1 MKPHRIGAYPYTK
14 GRNRIEIIYDQST
27 IAFFGLVFHGLF
39 AIVYF
44 TLWLSNRE
52 HVAGLGYWTINL
64 LLHVVGRIV
73 ALDGIFHTTQ
83 FGAIIGILT
92 TSIGA
97 VLFYFGLAA
106 FTKTSIHKNFYY
118 IFLVVLGIASIWS
131 IWFVENQYVRSI
143 VADIAILFLTFR
155 YLSLLWRHR
164 RMNHWYHRPF
174 MVLFFIYCMFAATFI
189 MRTVFDATALYHG
202 ELLQTFDSPR
212 LRISQLIA
220 LIILSIVNFC
230 ILILS
235 NNALLKDL
243 ASDSLEKDKMMET
256 LKILAERD
264 GLTGLLNRNA
274 VEQYLDTA
282 VEQAKSGCRCMVTL
296 VDIDNFKQIND
307 TCGHEC
313 GDLVLTHLANI
324 FSTCIRESDM
334 VGRWGGDEFLF
345 IHKEI
350 TPEQAAVLVHRLHEA
365 VDSFD
370 WANAIHYGDTPVSI
384 SSGFTTC
391 GPTESKRDVL
401 RRADLNLYLAK
412 ENGRGQAVG
421 P

>member
-1 MKPHRIGAYPYTK
+1 M
-14 GRNRIEIIYDQST
+14 YDQST

-64 LLHVVGRIV
+64 LLHVIGRIV
-73 ALDGIFHTTQ
+73 VLTNISQTTQ
-83 FGAIIGILT
+83 IGAVVGNLT
-92 TSIGA
+92 TGIGA

-106 FTKTSIHKNFYY
+106 FTKTSIRKSFYY
-118 IFLVVLGIASIWS
+118 SFVVVLGIASIWS
-131 IWFVENQYVRSI
+131 TCFLENLYIRSI

-155 YLSLLWRHR
+155 YLTLLWKNR
-164 RMNHWYHRPF
+164 NASHWYRRPF
-174 MVLFFIYCMFAATFI
+174 MVLFLVYCVLAFTFI
-189 MRTVFDATALYHG
+189 MRTVFDASALYNG
-202 ELLQTFDSPR
+202 ELLPAFDSPQ
-212 LRISQLIA
+212 LRISQLFA
-220 LIILSIVNFC
+220 LIVLSIVNFS
-230 ILILS
+230 ILVLS

-243 ASDSLEKDKMMET
+243 ANDSLEKDKMMDK

-274 VEQYLDTA
+274 VEQYLDNA

-313 GDLVLTHLANI
+313 GDLVLVHLANI
-324 FSTCIRESDM
+324 FSTSIRESDM

-350 TPEQAAVLVHRLHEA
+350 TPEQAADLVHRLHEA

-370 WANAIHYGDTPVSI
+370 WANAIHNGDTSVSI

-391 GPTESKRDVL
+391 SPTESKRDVL
-401 RRADLNLYLAK
+401 RRADQNLYLAK